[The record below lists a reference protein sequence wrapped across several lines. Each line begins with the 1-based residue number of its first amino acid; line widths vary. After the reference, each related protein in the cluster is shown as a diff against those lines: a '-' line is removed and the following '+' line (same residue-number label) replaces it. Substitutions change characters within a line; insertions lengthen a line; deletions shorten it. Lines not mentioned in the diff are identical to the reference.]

1 MTATNTTCKYSSKQ
15 DAPAGKLCGNL
26 VCNRGKF
33 LGQIRKTG
41 DNEFTVYGW
50 EGIVG
55 VFQNSDFRRAGINRI
70 TASKSLIQYALK

>member
-1 MTATNTTCKYSSKQ
+1 MSKPNTTCQYLSKE

-41 DNEFTVYGW
+41 DEEFTVYGW
-50 EGIVG
+50 DGIVG
-55 VFQNSDFRRAGINRI
+55 VFAKSDFVRAGIDRI
-70 TASKSLIQYALK
+70 TANKSLIQYTLK

>member
-1 MTATNTTCKYSSKQ
+1 MSTPNTTCLYNSKQ

-50 EGIVG
+50 TGIVG
-55 VFQNSDFRRAGINRI
+55 VFQNSDFRRAGIDRI

>member
-1 MTATNTTCKYSSKQ
+1 MSNTNTTCQYRSKQ

-41 DNEFTVYGW
+41 VDEFTVYGW

-55 VFQNSDFRRAGINRI
+55 VFKSSDFRRAGIDRI